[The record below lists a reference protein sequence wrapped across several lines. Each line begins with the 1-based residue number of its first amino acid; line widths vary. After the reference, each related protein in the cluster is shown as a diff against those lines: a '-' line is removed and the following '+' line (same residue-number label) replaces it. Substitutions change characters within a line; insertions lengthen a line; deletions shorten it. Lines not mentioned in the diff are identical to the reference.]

1 MNKKQYEKPV
11 MRIVEQRLTTYLQ
24 NASVLNAAKQR
35 YSDGNEE
42 VNEGNGGNSLN
53 SQLWEWN

>member
-24 NASVLNAAKQR
+24 NASMQGSSSTKQR
-35 YSDGNEE
+35 YTNGNQDSNGAPTLSEQIW
-42 VNEGNGGNSLN
+42 GND
-53 SQLWEWN
+53 

>member
-24 NASVLNAAKQR
+24 TTSAPKATKNNYTEDIEEGTNKSL
-35 YSDGNEE
+35 SDQIWGN
-42 VNEGNGGNSLN
+42 N
-53 SQLWEWN
+53 